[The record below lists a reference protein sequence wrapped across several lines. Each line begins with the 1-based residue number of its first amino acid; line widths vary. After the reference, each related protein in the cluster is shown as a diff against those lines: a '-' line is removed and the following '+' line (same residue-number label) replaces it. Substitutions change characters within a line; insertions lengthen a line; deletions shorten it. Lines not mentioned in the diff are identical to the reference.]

1 MFLRLDC
8 GSGQLTRSIC
18 FNINNAANNVRLFSS
33 KTVKNI
39 VLNYEM
45 RTRVIRYEEDLPE
58 Y

>member
-1 MFLRLDC
+1 MCQKFKNYDNLYGEGTNGYKRN
-8 GSGQLTRSIC
+8 T
-18 FNINNAANNVRLFSS
+18 NIAFSS
-33 KTVKNI
+33 KTVMNI